1 MRQNTFFSQ
10 FKQSL
15 FEHLKP
21 SSSTSTLDEEVENS
35 KKLFYRDV
43 LKKKLLKKCEIIEVE
58 VLAHSS
64 LTLPFAVF
72 YQLSRHMSYKSNWE
86 NFNSKPEDAS
96 LTSGLFTRTVIWER
110 MLAQSSHQ
118 KHTLDLA
125 GLPQSLN
132 TGLPVSMVIESIMVE
147 FMKQILHF
155 VVDE

>member
-1 MRQNTFFSQ
+1 
-10 FKQSL
+10 
-15 FEHLKP
+15 
-21 SSSTSTLDEEVENS
+21 
-35 KKLFYRDV
+35 
-43 LKKKLLKKCEIIEVE
+43 

-132 TGLPVSMVIESIMVE
+132 TGLPVSMVIE
-147 FMKQILHF
+147 
-155 VVDE
+155 